1 MKKKRIKIRW
11 SKVIVLAVIITFAV
25 LGIYLYT
32 SIPVRTIYVTGNKI
46 LSENEVLKSTN
57 LLSYPKIYT
66 LSETMME
73 KDLLKNPL
81 IKKAEVTKSLSGR
94 VTISIIENKILYQDS
109 ANNIMLS
116 SGKIIENREI
126 SGIPTLINEVVD
138 VEDKFIDKMTL
149 IKQDI
154 LIHISEIEYKPSDL
168 DKERF
173 LFYMSDGNYVYITL
187 SKIDLINSYNEIY
200 PTLEGKKGI
209 LYLDSGN
216 HFEIKKS
223 D

>member
-81 IKKAEVTKSLSGR
+81 IKKAEVTKSLSGK